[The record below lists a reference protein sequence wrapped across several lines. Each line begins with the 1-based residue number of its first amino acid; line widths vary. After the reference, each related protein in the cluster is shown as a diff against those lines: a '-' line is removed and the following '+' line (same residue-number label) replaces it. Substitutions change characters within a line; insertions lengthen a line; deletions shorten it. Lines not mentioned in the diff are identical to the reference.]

1 MAKLNVEVRPN
12 GDMNYVLEF
21 AGRTF
26 DMTMVRVSWGAQG
39 NKPALD
45 IQVERE
51 LGDVLN
57 SILDE
62 FDVEEVLETID
73 DLQSFSASDWGDNIA
88 KLTKFEA
95 QLKAEAMP

>member
-12 GDMNYVLEF
+12 GDMKYVLEF

-45 IQVERE
+45 TQVERE

-57 SILDE
+57 GILDE

-73 DLQSFSASDWGDNIA
+73 DLHSFPSEWADCIV

>member
-1 MAKLNVEVRPN
+1 MAKLNVEVKPS
-12 GDMNYVLEF
+12 GDMKYVLEF
-21 AGRTF
+21 AGKKF
-26 DMTMVRVSWGAQG
+26 DMTMVRTTWGATG
-39 NKPALD
+39 DKPSLD

-62 FDVEEVLETID
+62 FDVEEVLEIID

>member
-1 MAKLNVEVRPN
+1 MAKLNVEVKPS
-12 GDMNYVLEF
+12 GDMKYVLEF
-21 AGRTF
+21 AGKKF
-26 DMTMVRVSWGAQG
+26 DMTMVRTTWGATG
-39 NKPALD
+39 DKPSLD

-73 DLQSFSASDWGDNIA
+73 DLHSFPSEWADCIV

-95 QLKAEAMP
+95 QLKAEALP

>member
-12 GDMNYVLEF
+12 GDMKYVLEF

-26 DMTMVRVSWGAQG
+26 DMTMVRVSYGAEG
-39 NKPALD
+39 DKPSLD
-45 IQVERE
+45 DQVERE

-57 SILDE
+57 GVLGE
-62 FDVEEVLETID
+62 FDAEEVLETID
-73 DLQSFSASDWGDNIA
+73 DIYSFPSEWTTCIE